1 MGSRGKEF
9 ALTVLEV
16 SFWIL
21 VGIIFYTY
29 LGYGVLVIVL
39 GRTKDFFNKEQR
51 IIRRIDEPSVSLL
64 VPAFNEEAWLSRKIE
79 SSLSLDYPENKLKII
94 VVTDGSNDGSAEIAG
109 NNPRI
114 VHLHQTQR
122 RGKMAAMNRAMKF
135 VDSEIVIFSD
145 ANALLNR
152 EAVRELVSFFRD
164 PAVGCVCGEKRIDM
178 ESCREAAGAGEGI
191 YWSFE
196 SLIKKWEARLGSC
209 IGAAGELFAIRTRLY
224 ADLPEDT
231 LTDDFVISMRIA
243 LKGYRIQYAPGA
255 YAMETASA
263 DINEE
268 FKRKIRIAAGNLQSI
283 LRMPELLNPFRPF
296 RHGLLAFQYISH
308 KFLRSFVVPFC
319 FIALIP
325 LNLFLLIN
333 SRDLYLLVFV
343 LQIVFYAV
351 AVAGY
356 LLKNRRFVN
365 GLFFIPLYIV
375 FMNVSSLIG
384 IFRYLS
390 GRQSVL
396 WEKAIRN
403 IVTEPG
409 ED

>member
-9 ALTVLEV
+9 ALTILEI

-21 VGIIFYTY
+21 VGIILYTY
-29 LGYGVLVIVL
+29 LGYGALVIVL
-39 GRTKDFFNKEQR
+39 GRVKDFFNKEQR
-51 IIRRIDEPSVSLL
+51 VLCRSDEPSVTLL
-64 VPAFNEEAWLSRKIE
+64 VPAFNEEAWLKRKIE
-79 SSLSLDYPENKLKII
+79 NSLRLDYPRDKLKII

-109 NNPRI
+109 RNPRI
-114 VHLHQTQR
+114 VHLHQAQR

-135 VDSEIVIFSD
+135 VDSEIVVFSD

-152 EAVRELVSFFRD
+152 EAVRELVSFFRE
-164 PAVGCVCGEKRIDM
+164 PAVGCVCGEKRIDIKG
-178 ESCREAAGAGEGI
+178 RRAAAGAGEGI
-191 YWSFE
+191 YWRFE
-196 SLIKKWEARLGSC
+196 SLVKKWETRLGSC

-224 ADLPEDT
+224 AELPDDT
-231 LTDDFVISMRIA
+231 LTDDFVISLRIA
-243 LKGYRIQYAPGA
+243 LEGYRIQYAPGA
-255 YAMETASA
+255 YAMETGSA

-268 FKRKIRIAAGNLQSI
+268 FKRKIRIGAGNLQSI
-283 LRMPELLNPFRPF
+283 LRMPELLNPFRQ
-296 RHGLLAFQYISH
+296 GMLTIQYVSH

-319 FIALIP
+319 FMILIP

-333 SRDLYLLVFV
+333 GGDLYLFLFV
-343 LQIVFYAV
+343 LQVVFYLV
-351 AVAGY
+351 AVAGF
-356 LLKNRRFVN
+356 LLKKRRFAN

-384 IFRYLS
+384 IFRHLS

-396 WEKAIRN
+396 WEKAKRS
-403 IVTEPG
+403 IVPEPG